1 MIHSKKIA
9 SSAKHPQ
16 LKAQESVLALIQLK
30 SVCMTITTYTRL
42 HSVITS
48 IAYMIKIKY
57 TIYN

>member
-16 LKAQESVLALIQLK
+16 LKRQESVLALIQLK

-42 HSVITS
+42 HSIITS